1 MSKDTLT
8 MLVLIAA
15 VTTLAVVAVSLERAT
30 WLEGVS
36 FVTGAICVWLV
47 VKESPWN
54 FPIAMINVASFSVVF
69 YQQQLYAAA
78 GLQLVY
84 FVLSGI
90 GWWMWLFGGH
100 RGEPL
105 RVSRVSFFELAL
117 IVALVA
123 LSTWGLSHLLHAS
136 GGRLHQVDALT
147 TSMSFG
153 SQWLLNRKR
162 LENWIGWIAVDIIYV
177 PFYLA
182 SGLRLTAMLYA
193 IYLVMAVM
201 GWREWKRSWQRS
213 TGNVLPAEA
222 TT

>member
-136 GGRLHQVDALT
+136 GGRLHQVDVLT